1 MLSAR
6 LSRYVR
12 HLALLLSLAWIPGQ
26 AHATV
31 EIGFYSREFGAS
43 FPHAF
48 ITLKGTDDRTGEKID
63 TDHGF
68 TATHISPAI
77 LLGSVRGEVM
87 ASGPDY
93 VGKSDPHFTYVLSDA
108 EYDLVLAAV
117 ERWKNLRQPS
127 YNLNRQN
134 CVFFVADVAATLG
147 MKADTPKPLMK
158 KPRSYL
164 EFLTN
169 ANRDWLLAKG
179 ATIHRFQSKSPAA
192 GTSSD

>member
-1 MLSAR
+1 MFSSR
-6 LSRYVR
+6 LFRR
-12 HLALLLSLAWIPGQ
+12 MHLLALLLSLALLPGK
-26 AHATV
+26 ALAAV

-48 ITLKGTDDRTGEKID
+48 ITLKGVDERTGEKID

-87 ASGPDY
+87 ASGADY
-93 VGKSDPHFTYVLSDA
+93 VRKSDPHFTFVLSDA
-108 EYDLVLAAV
+108 EYDVVLAAV
-117 ERWKNLRQPS
+117 ERWRNLKQPS

-134 CVFFVADVAATLG
+134 CVFFVADVAASLG
-147 MKADTPKPLMK
+147 MKAETPKPLMK

-164 EFLTN
+164 EFLTH
-169 ANRDWLLAKG
+169 ANRDWLLARG
-179 ATIHRFQSKSPAA
+179 ATIFRTAPAPAA
-192 GTSSD
+192 